1 MALKI
6 TQKKGLV
13 GAQKKQKDAMQAL
26 GLRKIHQSV
35 VHPDNA
41 AVRGNLKVVAHLVT
55 VEEVEGE

>member
-6 TQKKGLV
+6 TMKKGLV
-13 GAQKKQKDAMQAL
+13 GAQKKQKDAMRVL

-35 VHPDNA
+35 VHQDNK
-41 AVRGNLKVVAHLVT
+41 AVRGNILVVRHLVE